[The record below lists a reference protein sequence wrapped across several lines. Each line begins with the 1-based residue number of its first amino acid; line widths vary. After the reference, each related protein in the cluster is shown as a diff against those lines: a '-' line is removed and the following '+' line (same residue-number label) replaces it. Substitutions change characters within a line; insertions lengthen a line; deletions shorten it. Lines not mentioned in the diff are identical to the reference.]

1 MPTPYDLP
9 FTRTT
14 CAGCGA
20 IVEGLNNRFSCTVC
34 GWVNRWDDSTSPL
47 PCAEDDPDCPRRGRG
62 STAPARPGPA
72 RGGPASSEQ

>member
-1 MPTPYDLP
+1 MLSPRRYAAAVPTPHDLP

-14 CAGCGA
+14 CSGCGA

-47 PCAEDDPDCPRRGRG
+47 PSAEDDPDY
-62 STAPARPGPA
+62 PGC
-72 RGGPASSEQ
+72 RKR